1 MKSWPLQSYRAA
13 GWLVLLLATAFPSR
27 AESSP
32 DPFARWEKEINAFE
46 TADATQPPEKGAIL
60 FLGSS
65 SIRLWKTLAGDF
77 PAVRVINRGFGG
89 SQIVDSTHF
98 ADRLVFPHAP
108 RQIVLYAGA
117 NDLNAGKS
125 VDQVVTDFQ
134 TFVATIRARLPGLPI
149 AFIAISGN
157 PARWSQIEKVRE
169 TNARVAAWCE
179 ATPGLAFIDTFTG
192 MIGPDGLPRP
202 ELFVEDR
209 LHLNAEGYRLWQRII
224 GPFLT
229 PETN

>member
-1 MKSWPLQSYRAA
+1 MRPRSLRSYRA
-13 GWLVLLLATAFPSR
+13 GWLVLLLATALPSR

-32 DPFARWEKEINAFE
+32 DPFARWEKDISAFE
-46 TADATQPPEKGAIL
+46 TAAATQPPEKGAIL
-60 FLGSS
+60 FIGSS
-65 SIRLWKTLAGDF
+65 SIRLWNTLAEDF
-77 PAVRVINRGFGG
+77 PGLRVINRGFGG

-125 VDQVVTDFQ
+125 VDQVVADFQ
-134 TFVATIRARLPGLPI
+134 AFVATIRARLPGLPI

-169 TNARVAAWCE
+169 TNERIAAWCK
-179 ATPGLAFIDTFTG
+179 ATPGLAFIATFTE